1 MSARTLTLLP
11 IVVVALF
18 LGILVLVVTGGGDD
32 DGGGST
38 ASSGIT
44 DPLAE
49 ALAFIPSD
57 APVVGVLETDTSAGP
72 LSKLQA
78 LGPRVPGSTLALGE
92 VGSVLGGVDLQAE
105 LLPLLGNPVVV
116 GAVELPRDGSAAAPA
131 GLPFRI
137 PSPGRLG
144 RGVRAATVA
153 RDPAG
158 LGDLFD
164 RLSDSATVT
173 SDGETRG
180 FDVYTRPGDG
190 VAFAVRGAILV
201 VSGSRTDLGRALSL
215 HSRATA
221 GGGATAGD
229 GTGALTTAS
238 MRERFSGLPGR
249 SASFARV
256 AVDLDGLLD
265 ADAADLEVPW
275 VGALQRAAFA
285 VVPGDEAVDLRF
297 RLATDPETVTDGD
310 VPIATGPATPSPAA
324 QDDEPVVLAFRDIA
338 HTVEFARRTLRATD
352 PQLARDLD
360 AIEVNLRRFARVD
373 PTSQLLLRLTGTTTI
388 TTGPEGGVE
397 VRAEV
402 ADPEAIGDVL
412 RRLKSISTLGSLA
425 GGIGVDVE
433 TRGIT
438 IEDDGPDTY
447 QVLRDGSPVAR
458 VGVLGEALVLSTDES
473 ADLQLLADAF
483 PESPDEGARGAF
495 SARLSVERL
504 VELLGDRLG
513 LSSEVERV
521 LGPLDTVTLRAR
533 GETEAVSGVVRV
545 AVGDD

>member
-18 LGILVLVVTGGGDD
+18 LGLMVLVVTGGGDD
-32 DGGGST
+32 TGT
-38 ASSGIT
+38 AVSAGIE

-49 ALAFIPSD
+49 ALAFIPAD
-57 APVVGVLETDTSAGP
+57 APFVGVVETDTAAGP
-72 LSKLQA
+72 LSSLQA
-78 LGPRVPGSTLALGE
+78 LGARVPGSALVLGEAGRALG
-92 VGSVLGGVDLQAE
+92 SVDLQAE
-105 LLPLLGNPVVV
+105 LLPLLGNPLVV
-116 GAVELPRDGSAAAPA
+116 GAVELPREGSAAAPA

-137 PSPGRLG
+137 PSLTRLG
-144 RGVRAATVA
+144 RGTRAATVA

-164 RLSDSATVT
+164 RLTDSAAVVR
-173 SDGETRG
+173 DGESRG
-180 FDVYTRPGDG
+180 FDIYTRPSDG
-190 VAFAVRGAILV
+190 VAFAVKGAILV
-201 VSGSRTDLGRALSL
+201 ASGSRTDLGRALTL
-215 HSRATA
+215 HSRATV

-229 GTGALTTAS
+229 GTGALTPAS

-249 SASFARV
+249 SASFARL
-256 AVDLDGLLD
+256 AVDVAELQD
-265 ADAADLEVPW
+265 AEAAELEVPW

-285 VVPGDEAVDLRF
+285 VVPSEETVDLRF
-297 RLATDPETVTDGD
+297 RLTTDPETVTDGD

-324 QDDEPVVLAFRDIA
+324 GEDEPVVVAFRDVA
-338 HTVEFARRTLRATD
+338 HTIEFARRTLRATD

-402 ADPEAIGDVL
+402 KDPEAIGDVL
-412 RRLKSISTLGSLA
+412 ARLEGISTLGSLA

-447 QVLRDGSPVAR
+447 RVLRDGSPVAR
-458 VGVLGEALVLSTDES
+458 VGVLGEALVLSTDER
-473 ADLQLLADAF
+473 ADLQVLADAF
-483 PESPDEGARGAF
+483 PESPDEEARGAF
-495 SARLSVERL
+495 SARLSAERL
-504 VELLGDRLG
+504 VELVGERLG
-513 LSSEVERV
+513 LPDGAQEA
-521 LGPLDTVTLRAR
+521 LGPLGTVTIRAR

-545 AVGDD
+545 AVGGE